1 MKGVSGE
8 QMRDQRH
15 MRVPAMTRSQ
25 PRPGHPDHDDLQVSP
40 LLECVEPGRI
50 AVSECLSH
58 CLEQFQPRVLLPSD
72 AFQVHLE

>member
-1 MKGVSGE
+1 
-8 QMRDQRH
+8 
-15 MRVPAMTRSQ
+15 MRVPAVTRSQ

-58 CLEQFQPRVLLPSD
+58 RLKQLHPRVLLVLEP
-72 AFQVHLE
+72 FQVHLE